1 MRRSTTPPEPP
12 QVEPPLG
19 LLRQVWHCIRLKPEW
34 GMLGAFLFLA
44 ASITGAYGAVTGFV
58 WGHVVT
64 SLQDGHVP
72 ALLLVA
78 LVASLMI
85 GPLLLSQAFW
95 TYPHWW
101 VEVRMRVRA
110 AVLAG
115 QTDQRR
121 LVRTPPG
128 EVVARA
134 MDADRIA
141 RYTDRW
147 VDFVNGLVV
156 AALTALIAGTWLAG
170 AILLAVMRSEEHT
183 SELQSH

>member
-1 MRRSTTPPEPP
+1 
-12 QVEPPLG
+12 
-19 LLRQVWHCIRLKPEW
+19 
-34 GMLGAFLFLA
+34 
-44 ASITGAYGAVTGFV
+44 
-58 WGHVVT
+58 
-64 SLQDGHVP
+64 
-72 ALLLVA
+72 
-78 LVASLMI
+78 
-85 GPLLLSQAFW
+85 
-95 TYPHWW
+95 
-101 VEVRMRVRA
+101 MRVRA

-147 VDFVNGLVV
+147 VDFVNGLLV

-170 AILLAVMRSEEHT
+170 AVLLAVMMASALASSLGPPRRRSVGGRRVGRARAVRSVAGVRARVRSARSSSPPPRPT
-183 SELQSH
+183 STATSARSTAGASTPRCASTACSRCSTACPS

>member
-1 MRRSTTPPEPP
+1 
-12 QVEPPLG
+12 
-19 LLRQVWHCIRLKPEW
+19 
-34 GMLGAFLFLA
+34 
-44 ASITGAYGAVTGFV
+44 
-58 WGHVVT
+58 
-64 SLQDGHVP
+64 
-72 ALLLVA
+72 
-78 LVASLMI
+78 MI

-147 VDFVNGLVV
+147 VDFVNGLLV
-156 AALTALIAGTWLAG
+156 AALTAMIAGTLAG
-170 AILLAVMRSEEHT
+170 RRRSCWP
-183 SELQSH
+183 

>member
-1 MRRSTTPPEPP
+1 
-12 QVEPPLG
+12 
-19 LLRQVWHCIRLKPEW
+19 
-34 GMLGAFLFLA
+34 
-44 ASITGAYGAVTGFV
+44 
-58 WGHVVT
+58 
-64 SLQDGHVP
+64 
-72 ALLLVA
+72 
-78 LVASLMI
+78 MI

-147 VDFVNGLVV
+147 VDFVNGL
-156 AALTALIAGTWLAG
+156 AGRGPHRRHRRHLAG
-170 AILLAVMRSEEHT
+170 RRRSCWP
-183 SELQSH
+183 